1 MIRSLPFAAL
11 LLTAAAATSQAE
23 DAWRYSVGIHDFAV
37 PDENSDTYGIN
48 GGVSVDKHTGSGR
61 HVYGS
66 AVIYVDYDQDDLDPS
81 RYPIWWQ
88 VHLGTDGDFWKSE
101 RTRLGWNADLNTR
114 MNTASSI
121 EREMTAM
128 PALVAAYDSNVFGA
142 SAQASAGWFFLEID
156 DDVPK
161 EQGYVREDRGAFRN
175 STLGYSLAADMT
187 LKLGSTFSASGEA
200 QEWWDS
206 HDWLQT
212 RYKVALRMA
221 TGQSHGQTSEFVLS
235 ADFSEYNLDPYFRPE
250 VGVPIM
256 PWDNDVLIRL
266 SFDTAWNR

>member
-1 MIRSLPFAAL
+1 MICSRLLATL
-11 LLTAAAATSQAE
+11 LLTAAAASAAAA
-23 DAWRYSVGIHDFAV
+23 DWRYSVGVHDFAV
-37 PDENSDTYGIN
+37 PDINSDTYGIN
-48 GGVSVDKHTGSGR
+48 GGVSVDKQTDGGR

-66 AVIYVDYDQDDLDPS
+66 AVLYVDYDQDDNDPS
-81 RYPIWWQ
+81 RYPIWWAI
-88 VHLGTDGDFWKSE
+88 HLGTDGDFWKGE

-128 PALVAAYDSNVFGA
+128 PAFVAGYDADVFRA

-161 EQGYVREDRGAFRN
+161 ERGYLREDRGAFRN
-175 STLGYSLAADMT
+175 STFGYSLAADMT
-187 LKLGSTFSASGEA
+187 VKLGSTFSASGEA

-206 HDWLQT
+206 HEWLQT
-212 RYKVALRMA
+212 RYKLALRMA
-221 TGQSHGQTSEFVLS
+221 TGQEQESAFELS
-235 ADFSEYNLDPYFRPE
+235 ADFTEYSLDPYFRPE

-266 SFDTAWNR
+266 SFETAWKR